1 MNDTQESTFPLWS
14 SLSHKNG
21 ETVRPGKQSSF
32 ELEGHPTNVSLS
44 YGRPTTSAPLSLF
57 AASLKP
63 ARSQHAAKKPLKE
76 GIPRLFRVE
85 GSVKAPSGLLDTNM
99 DTMEGQTTLLGR
111 ALKLPVQPG
120 QSLFGALVLENS
132 RKGPARLHR
141 TNLET

>member
-21 ETVRPGKQSSF
+21 ETVRPEKQSSF
-32 ELEGHPTNVSLS
+32 ELEGHPMA
-44 YGRPTTSAPLSLF
+44 GQRPALRFPFRSVLK
-57 AASLKP
+57 ASTQP
-63 ARSQHAAKKPLKE
+63 KKPLKE

-85 GSVKAPSGLLDTNM
+85 GSVEAPSGLLDTNK
-99 DTMEGQTTLLGR
+99 DSMEGQTTLLGR